1 MAAPN
6 VAGTATEVYLRT
18 VTLPIG
24 TATGSSATLV
34 LANGSASSAVLE
46 ISSLTV
52 NNIDGVNSADVSVLR
67 FVGTNSTQ
75 LYTTISVPADASLRV
90 VDGTAKMVLP
100 EDHAIRVFANA
111 TGDLTVDVAYVEY
124 K

>member
-18 VTLPIG
+18 VTIPVG

-46 ISSLTV
+46 INSLTV

-100 EDHAIRVFANA
+100 EDHTIRVFANA

-124 K
+124 R

>member
-90 VDGTAKMVLP
+90 VDGTAKLVLP
-100 EDHAIRVFANA
+100 EDHTIRVFANA